1 MIIQS
6 KTCEREGE
14 KMACATAVVAFASR
28 RVMTVVSYV
37 YVLGN
42 YSAVNYLLF
51 NVNFIPFET

>member
-1 MIIQS
+1 
-6 KTCEREGE
+6 
-14 KMACATAVVAFASR
+14 MACATAVVAFASR